1 MRENVIRSVELGVAL
16 AACYMA
22 AVTMVQTSLYD
33 RIIKMINDSFIGPL
47 LEPYMMY
54 FDLAVTVLVLAVC
67 FTFWRNGD
75 IESFGKLFSLNMLMF
90 FPAVL
95 EFSTFNW
102 VGLILDL
109 TPGHRVT
116 GLWVFGVGLML
127 QVTYMMLRYTYRF
140 RMDREE
146 LLARGA
152 LEDDIN
158 QVSRGQMGYLTIIV
172 SVTAVTT
179 TGIYVVAPRLSE
191 YLQQPLNT
199 LPYFIRDKA
208 HILVGIM
215 VIVCIAVSLILYLR
229 GSGEPVHDFPA
240 EPQIIEDAAHE
251 QSNSVENEG

>member
-47 LEPYMMY
+47 LGPYMMY
-54 FDLAVTVLVLAVC
+54 FDLAVTVLMLALC
-67 FTFWRNGD
+67 FTLWRNGD
-75 IESFGKLFSLNMLMF
+75 IESFSKLFSLNMLMF

-109 TPGHRVT
+109 TPSHRVT
-116 GLWVFGVGLML
+116 GFWVFGVGLML
-127 QVTYMMLRYTYRF
+127 QVTYLMLRYTYRF
-140 RMDREE
+140 RTDREE

-158 QVSRGQMGYLTIIV
+158 QVSRGQMGYLTLLV

-179 TGIYVVAPRLSE
+179 TVIYVAAPSLSG
-191 YLQQPLNT
+191 YLRRPLDT
-199 LPYFIRDKA
+199 LPYFIRSKA
-208 HILVGIM
+208 HILVGIT
-215 VIVCIAVSLILYLR
+215 VILWIAASLILYLR
-229 GSGEPVHDFPA
+229 DSGQPRQFFPTEHQPREEA
-240 EPQIIEDAAHE
+240 TRE
-251 QSNSVENEG
+251 QPNSEENQE